1 MTPRVLALL
10 DGGLADPDAPLLRAD
25 DLGVMRGDGVF
36 ETVLVVDGVPCELE
50 PHLARLARS
59 AAMLDLPEPD
69 ADGWRSCVDAVI
81 CAWTGGR
88 EMVLKLVLTRG
99 VEGTGR
105 VTGFATGSPVPPS
118 LVAQRRDGVSVVTLT
133 RGIAPELVAEAPW
146 LLLGAKTLS
155 YAVNMAALR
164 HAAAAGADDVVFT
177 APGGTV
183 LEGPTATVVI
193 ARNRT
198 LRTPPPESGILAG
211 TTQGALFRVA
221 AGAGWD
227 TRVEPIGVDELR
239 GADGVWLASSVRLLA
254 RVHTL
259 DGEALPDGGP
269 GAELALLLTDA
280 LGISRARVQGSQPI
294 LPRSSA

>member
-36 ETVLVVDGVPCELE
+36 ETVLVVDGAACELE
-50 PHLARLARS
+50 AHLARLARS
-59 AAMLDLPEPD
+59 AQMLDLPEPAPD
-69 ADGWRSCVDAVI
+69 AWRACLGAVI
-81 CAWTGGR
+81 DAWTGER

-105 VTGFATGSPVPPS
+105 VTGFATGSPVPPV
-118 LVAQRRDGVSVVTLT
+118 LAAQRHGGVSVVTLT
-133 RGIAPELVAEAPW
+133 RGIVPELVADAPW
-146 LLLGAKTLS
+146 LLVGAKTLS

-164 HAAAAGADDVVFT
+164 HAAAVGADDVVFT

-193 ARNRT
+193 AQDRT
-198 LRTPPPESGILAG
+198 LRTPPRESGILPG
-211 TTQGALFRVA
+211 TTQGALFRA
-221 AGAGWD
+221 AAAAGWD
-227 TRVEPIGVDELR
+227 TRMERIGVDELR
-239 GADGVWLASSVRLLA
+239 GADGVWLASSVRLLT

-259 DGEALPDGGP
+259 DGEVLPDSGR
-269 GAELALLLTDA
+269 GAELTRLLA
-280 LGISRARVQGSQPI
+280 EGLGISA
-294 LPRSSA
+294 AA